1 MHASALRCGWLGRPI
16 AYARHHATTSKAAG
30 AGAAASPS
38 STAAASSNARPPH
51 TPPHNVPRARP
62 SALIDEIIRVDHAG
76 ELGADRI
83 YAGQMA
89 VLGNGPMGA
98 TIRHMWDQERA
109 HRVAFERLIVDY
121 RVRPTVMT
129 PLWNVAGF
137 ALGAG
142 TALLG
147 EKAAMACT
155 VAVETVIV
163 EHYNDQ
169 LRKIMDEAPADKQ
182 LLDMITKFRDEEQ
195 EHHDTG
201 IDCGAEQAPFYRAL
215 TEVIK
220 LGCKTAI
227 AISKR
232 I

>member
-1 MHASALRCGWLGRPI
+1 MLRQTISLSGLKGQQLQNFYKTAL
-16 AYARHHATTSKAAG
+16 YSTT
-30 AGAAASPS
+30 
-38 STAAASSNARPPH
+38 T
-51 TPPHNVPRARP
+51 TPPPASTPQSKQNIRP
-62 SALIDEIIRVDHAG
+62 SALTDEIIRVDHAG

-89 VLGNGPMGA
+89 ILGNTPMGK
-98 TIRHMWDQERA
+98 TIGHMWEQEKE
-109 HRVAFERLIVDY
+109 HRRQFEGLIRKH

-137 ALGAG
+137 VLGAG
-142 TALLG
+142 TALMG

-163 EHYNDQ
+163 EHYNEQ
-169 LRKIMDEAPADKQ
+169 LRQIMDSPNPDKE
-182 LLDMITKFRDEEQ
+182 LLKTITKFRDEEQ

-201 IDCGAEQAPFYRAL
+201 IDCGAEQAPFYKAM

-227 AISKR
+227 AISKK

>member
-1 MHASALRCGWLGRPI
+1 MMRVHPRI
-16 AYARHHATTSKAAG
+16 IRHSYRKLSTN
-30 AGAAASPS
+30 S
-38 STAAASSNARPPH
+38 STSQTYTAKNR
-51 TPPHNVPRARP
+51 TFDQKRP

-89 VLGNGPMGA
+89 VLGKGPMGPM
-98 TIRHMWDQERA
+98 IKHMWDQEKV
-109 HRVAFERLIVDY
+109 HREKFEKLIIEY
-121 RVRPTVMT
+121 RVRPTIMT
-129 PLWNVAGF
+129 PIWNIAGF
-137 ALGAG
+137 MLGAS

-163 EHYNDQ
+163 EHYNEQ
-169 LRKIMDEAPADKQ
+169 LRDIMASPNVDKD
-182 LLDMITKFRDEEQ
+182 LLATITKFRDEEQ

-201 IDCGAEQAPFYRAL
+201 IDCGAEQAPFYNAL
-215 TEVIK
+215 TQLIK
-220 LGCKTAI
+220 FGCKSAI
-227 AISKR
+227 AISKK

>member
-1 MHASALRCGWLGRPI
+1 MLRFRYNSTTNSCRLIRERSFVLQQQWKNATAQQRSAHTNEESNKIPLRKRP
-16 AYARHHATTSKAAG
+16 T
-30 AGAAASPS
+30 
-38 STAAASSNARPPH
+38 
-51 TPPHNVPRARP
+51 
-62 SALIDEIIRVDHAG
+62 ALIEEIIRVDHAG

-89 VLGNGPMGA
+89 VLGKGPMGK
-98 TIRHMWDQERA
+98 TIAHMWEQEKE
-109 HRVAFERLIVDY
+109 HRKQFEKLINEH
-121 RVRPTVMT
+121 RVRPTLML
-129 PLWNVAGF
+129 PIWNVAGF
-137 ALGAG
+137 VLGAG
-142 TALLG
+142 TALMG

-169 LRKIMDEAPADKQ
+169 LRQIMDSPKPDKE
-182 LLDMITKFRDEEQ
+182 LLATITKFRDEEQ

-201 IDCGAEQAPFYRAL
+201 IDCGAEQAPFYQAM
-215 TEVIK
+215 TEIIK
-220 LGCKTAI
+220 FGCKTAI

>member
-1 MHASALRCGWLGRPI
+1 MLRVKEFPKLIPR
-16 AYARHHATTSKAAG
+16 RNVQTR
-30 AGAAASPS
+30 ASPL
-38 STAAASSNARPPH
+38 
-51 TPPHNVPRARP
+51 V
-62 SALIDEIIRVDHAG
+62 DKIIRVDHAG

-83 YAGQMA
+83 YAGQFA
-89 VLGNGPMGA
+89 ILRNSKVGP
-98 TIRHMWDQERA
+98 TIKHMWEQEKE
-109 HRVAFERLIVDY
+109 HRSKFESLINKH

-129 PLWNVAGF
+129 PLWNIAGF

-169 LRKIMDEAPADKQ
+169 LRTLMEDPKMDKE
-182 LLDMITKFRDEEQ
+182 LLATITKFRDEEQ

-201 IDCGAEQAPFYRAL
+201 IACGAEQAPFYKAL
-215 TEVIK
+215 TEAIK
-220 LGCKTAI
+220 IGCKTAI
-227 AISKR
+227 KISKV

>member
-1 MHASALRCGWLGRPI
+1 MAPMLRSVLFRPETRLLSVRCLSSI
-16 AYARHHATTSKAAG
+16 N
-30 AGAAASPS
+30 AAS
-38 STAAASSNARPPH
+38 AAASSSAGSEDGADKPLR
-51 TPPHNVPRARP
+51 PRAN
-62 SALIDEIIRVDHAG
+62 ALTDEIIRVDHAG

-89 VLGNGPMGA
+89 ILGNGPMGK
-98 TIRHMWDQERA
+98 TIGHMWEQEKCHRA
-109 HRVAFERLIVDY
+109 QFEQLIQQH

-129 PLWNVAGF
+129 PIWNVAGF
-137 ALGAG
+137 VLGAG
-142 TALLG
+142 TALMG

-169 LRKIMDEAPADKQ
+169 LRQIMESPNPDKE
-182 LLDMITKFRDEEQ
+182 LLETITKFRDEEQ

-201 IDCGAEQAPFYRAL
+201 IDCGAEQAPFYQAM

-220 LGCKTAI
+220 FGCKTAI
-227 AISKR
+227 AISKK

>member
-1 MHASALRCGWLGRPI
+1 MRCL
-16 AYARHHATTSKAAG
+16 
-30 AGAAASPS
+30 S
-38 STAAASSNARPPH
+38 STAGGAATP
-51 TPPHNVPRARP
+51 TPPLRPRP
-62 SALIDEIIRVDHAG
+62 NTLTDEIIRVDHAG

-89 VLGNGPMGA
+89 ILGNGPMGK
-98 TIRHMWDQERA
+98 TIGHMWEQEKE
-109 HRVAFERLIVDY
+109 HRRQFEQLIQQH
-121 RVRPTVMT
+121 RVRPTIMT

-137 ALGAG
+137 MLGAG
-142 TALLG
+142 TALMG

-169 LRKIMDEAPADKQ
+169 LRQIMESPNPDKVSLAS
-182 LLDMITKFRDEEQ
+182 LLVNINANFWLWPQELLETITKFRDEEQ

-201 IDCGAEQAPFYRAL
+201 IDCGAEQAPFYQAM

-220 LGCKTAI
+220 FGCKTAI
-227 AISKR
+227 AISKK